1 VPSINPI
8 LFLCH
13 VPCACLEGFVL
24 NKEKSLGVN
33 ALLNCLKSV
42 LSIIFPIIT
51 YPYVLRVLQVENI
64 GKVDFSNSVVNY
76 FVLLA
81 GLGISTYAIR
91 EGAKLRDNK
100 NQLESFSCEMF
111 SINTISTVLSLLL
124 LLICIFF
131 SPTLQDYRTILIVQ
145 SFTLFGNLVGVVW
158 LYSIVEDYTYIAIRA
173 LVVHVLALILMFVF
187 VRDETDY
194 VAYAAVSVVA
204 NAGANI
210 FNFFHASKYI
220 HLRFTFKVNLKQH
233 IKPILIIFASSV
245 ASTIYVNS
253 DKTILGLLSDDYH
266 VGLYSASVNVY
277 TVLKICMIS
286 LIQVLLPRLSNYV
299 AHNKFSEYR
308 SSATY
313 IFRIFIV
320 FLLPIVTGCFMI
332 SKDILLVVG
341 GASYVDASTSLRIL
355 SLALVFSILATFYTN
370 AVLLPFQEEQIVM
383 KATVIS
389 ALVNV
394 LLNLVLLRN
403 FQQNGA
409 AFTTLLAELIMF
421 LYQFCYGKR
430 HFKLDV
436 DFRFYASVLLGC
448 VWIIASVW
456 LVGRAV
462 SSLAVRVILEVSL
475 SAIGYFLSL
484 ILLKNDIAFYYLKK
498 VRLVLTRH

>member
-1 VPSINPI
+1 
-8 LFLCH
+8 
-13 VPCACLEGFVL
+13 
-24 NKEKSLGVN
+24 
-33 ALLNCLKSV
+33 
-42 LSIIFPIIT
+42 
-51 YPYVLRVLQVENI
+51 
-64 GKVDFSNSVVNY
+64 
-76 FVLLA
+76 
-81 GLGISTYAIR
+81 
-91 EGAKLRDNK
+91 
-100 NQLESFSCEMF
+100 
-111 SINTISTVLSLLL
+111 
-124 LLICIFF
+124 
-131 SPTLQDYRTILIVQ
+131 
-145 SFTLFGNLVGVVW
+145 
-158 LYSIVEDYTYIAIRA
+158 
-173 LVVHVLALILMFVF
+173 
-187 VRDETDY
+187 
-194 VAYAAVSVVA
+194 
-204 NAGANI
+204 
-210 FNFFHASKYI
+210 
-220 HLRFTFKVNLKQH
+220 
-233 IKPILIIFASSV
+233 
-245 ASTIYVNS
+245 
-253 DKTILGLLSDDYH
+253 
-266 VGLYSASVNVY
+266 
-277 TVLKICMIS
+277 MIS

-299 AHNKFSEYR
+299 AHDKFAEYK

-313 IFRIFIV
+313 IFKIFIV

-421 LYQFCYGKR
+421 LYQFFYGKK

-448 VWIIASVW
+448 GWIIVSVW
-456 LVGRAV
+456 LAGRAV

-484 ILLKNDIAFYYLKK
+484 ILLKNDVAFYYLKK